1 MDPGFASQSPMGSP
15 NPLSTPQSSTAPP
28 WWGPLE
34 ALPEYGFK
42 VIVTRPDGSREF
54 LFMRR
59 SIEHLREEFRQDPAS
74 VVAVDFFPVADQ
86 PEWERLFS
94 RGLQG

>member
-1 MDPGFASQSPMGSP
+1 MRST
-15 NPLSTPQSSTAPP
+15 NPLLTPRSSTTPP

-59 SIEHLREEFRQDPAS
+59 SIESLCQEFYEDPAS
-74 VVAVDFFPVADQ
+74 VVAVDFFPEADQ
-86 PEWERLFS
+86 PEWERLFP
-94 RGLQG
+94 RYPER